1 MPKEIEISLKSRG
14 FLQNTSN
21 NHTDAGVILLW
32 IFKQTTSI
40 CMGYALGT
48 EGMNQCKTESQAL
61 HDSEEFI

>member
-21 NHTDAGVILLW
+21 NHRDAGVILLW
-32 IFKQTTSI
+32 IFKQTTST